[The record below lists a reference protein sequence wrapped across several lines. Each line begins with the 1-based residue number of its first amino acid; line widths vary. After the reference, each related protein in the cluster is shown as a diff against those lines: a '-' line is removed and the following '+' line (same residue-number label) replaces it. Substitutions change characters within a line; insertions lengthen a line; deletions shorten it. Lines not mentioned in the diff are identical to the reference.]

1 MSTSTIPTH
10 WKTTKVTPV
19 YKSGS
24 PTEESNYRP
33 ISVLPILSKI
43 LEKAI
48 HNQLKEYLEQNKLL
62 LNSQFG
68 YCARR
73 STEVAKTMFLDN
85 IRKEIESGKLV
96 RAAFMDLSR
105 AFDTISHA
113 TLMTKLKSYGICG
126 VDITWINSY
135 LFDRKQIVQCG
146 NEFSKEHSVTTGVP
160 QGSLLGPLLFLMY
173 FNDFP
178 ECLKF
183 SRVIMYADDTV
194 VYFAHKDKAIIKDCL
209 NEDFMNISKYLDEC
223 ELIINLKKGKAE
235 SMLFANS
242 KKLSK
247 IDSPLN
253 IKYREVTINNTN
265 SYEYLGNQIDQSVL
279 LTINFQKRYRKAS
292 GRIRL
297 LQRVRQYLTVEA
309 AEKIFNMMIV
319 PLLTYCCLLK
329 LPLTKTQTSMLSS
342 LQNRA
347 SSVIYGNDNREK
359 KIVSILHQRHVKSCY
374 CSKMSGWNSMQSYE
388 RVLSG
393 E

>member
-1 MSTSTIPTH
+1 MANLVWRVPKFYSLRTNTSFKFQYVSVLFVHKELKNLHRNKTAGIDNIPPGLLKDCASEICRPLAHIIYLSMSTSTIPTH

-113 TLMTKLKSYGICG
+113 TLMTKLKSSGICG

-146 NEFSKEHSVTTGVP
+146 NEFSKEHSVTKGVP
-160 QGSLLGPLLFLMY
+160 EGSLLGPLLFLIY

-178 ECLKF
+178 
-183 SRVIMYADDTV
+183 
-194 VYFAHKDKAIIKDCL
+194 
-209 NEDFMNISKYLDEC
+209 
-223 ELIINLKKGKAE
+223 
-235 SMLFANS
+235 
-242 KKLSK
+242 
-247 IDSPLN
+247 
-253 IKYREVTINNTN
+253 
-265 SYEYLGNQIDQSVL
+265 
-279 LTINFQKRYRKAS
+279 
-292 GRIRL
+292 
-297 LQRVRQYLTVEA
+297 
-309 AEKIFNMMIV
+309 
-319 PLLTYCCLLK
+319 
-329 LPLTKTQTSMLSS
+329 
-342 LQNRA
+342 
-347 SSVIYGNDNREK
+347 
-359 KIVSILHQRHVKSCY
+359 
-374 CSKMSGWNSMQSYE
+374 
-388 RVLSG
+388 
-393 E
+393 